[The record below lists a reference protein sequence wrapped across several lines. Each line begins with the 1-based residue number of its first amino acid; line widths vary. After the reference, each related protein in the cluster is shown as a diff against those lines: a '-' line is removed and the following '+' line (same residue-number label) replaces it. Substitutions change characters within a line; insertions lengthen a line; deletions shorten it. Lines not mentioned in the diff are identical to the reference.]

1 MQMDGSSE
9 NELPRMEYDVS
20 LKCNVCGHRWE
31 DKASMEATDRPMG
44 IGYDWNLIH
53 FCPSCGKVDN
63 KIDGHAGY
71 EM

>member
-1 MQMDGSSE
+1 M
-9 NELPRMEYDVS
+9 
-20 LKCNVCGHRWE
+20 E